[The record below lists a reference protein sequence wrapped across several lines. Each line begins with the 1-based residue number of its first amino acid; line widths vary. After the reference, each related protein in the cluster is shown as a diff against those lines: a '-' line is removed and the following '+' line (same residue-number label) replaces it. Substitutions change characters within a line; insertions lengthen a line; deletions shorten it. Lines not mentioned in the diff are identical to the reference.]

1 MKREKKVGIET
12 EAVLEEAGKLGL
24 VLDGDQ
30 AGKLA
35 AYLELL
41 EKWNRLTNLVG
52 PREWRAMFATLV
64 VDSIHLAGFLE
75 GLALPEAPRCLDLGA
90 GAGLPGIPL
99 RVLWERGEYHLVEVR
114 EKRITFLRLAL
125 GTLKLP
131 GTFVFGGRAE
141 DAAQK
146 LGPADLVLS
155 RAFMPWTEL
164 LPLARPMLAPGGR
177 VAILANEPAPE
188 LPETWRLEAQ
198 REYDVAGKSRY
209 FWSVLPASS
218 SM

>member
-1 MKREKKVGIET
+1 MIQT
-12 EAVLEEAGKLGL
+12 QDIQEEARGLGL
-24 VLDGDQ
+24 ELAPEQ

-141 DAAQK
+141 DAAKK

-155 RAFMPWTEL
+155 RAFMPWAEL
-164 LPLARPMLAPGGR
+164 LPMVRPMLAPGGR

-188 LPETWRLEAQ
+188 LPEAWRLEAE
-198 REYDVAGKSRY
+198 REYDVAGKPRY